1 MTLSIKALHLSS
13 KPLYLPL
20 LNNIRYQ
27 RDLKGNRERKYD
39 LQKGS
44 IFRVQCSSFPS
55 NMQHI
60 LWARYSRV
68 LRVRPLSSKARQ
80 CMLLTNH
87 SLAQNKVLCWGK
99 TKVPAPHRMEPTC
112 LYVTTLI
119 HRMIHDFA
127 WKIYTY
133 IFLIKWSSSWLKVNK
148 IFTKNQGTSYTGCVN
163 LCQYKSIL
171 PSCTINIQLQK
182 ATQKAISTENYNTER
197 QDSFK
202 IIIQKVSI
210 TVFFSKGIKKLF
222 RCSDEI
228 SVKPVLFHR
237 TQKFCTCPWNLV
249 TCLTVW
255 KPCQIE

>member
-1 MTLSIKALHLSS
+1 MTCKKAVFLEYNVVLF
-13 KPLYLPL
+13 PL
-20 LNNIRYQ
+20 I
-27 RDLKGNRERKYD
+27 
-39 LQKGS
+39 
-44 IFRVQCSSFPS
+44 CSTFFGLDTAGCWVSGP
-55 NMQHI
+55 
-60 LWARYSRV
+60 
-68 LRVRPLSSKARQ
+68 
-80 CMLLTNH
+80 
-87 SLAQNKVLCWGK
+87 SLAKHGSACYLLITVWHKIKCSAEGRPKCQHLTGWSPPAFMSQPWYTAWYMILPGK
-99 TKVPAPHRMEPTC
+99 
-112 LYVTTLI
+112 YI
-119 HRMIHDFA
+119 HIF
-127 WKIYTY
+127 
-133 IFLIKWSSSWLKVNK
+133 FLIKWSSSWLNVNK

-210 TVFFSKGIKKLF
+210 TLFFSKGIKKLF